1 MEEIREGRGTERGM
15 DGRDEEGGEGG
26 GRWEWGGMEGLGG
39 RREGE
44 GGGKGGEG
52 GGGEEVRGREEEREG
67 KRGKG

>member
-1 MEEIREGRGTERGM
+1 MKTEGRE
-15 DGRDEEGGEGG
+15 
-26 GRWEWGGMEGLGG
+26 EGLGG

-52 GGGEEVRGREEEREG
+52 GGGEEVRRREEEREG